1 MPNINL
7 SLATCDYDHVR
18 DLMSGVVRAEGIDIT
33 PMIFEEPHYIFH
45 RATNFGDFDISE
57 MSFGRYV
64 SLVSRRKN
72 QMVAIPIFP
81 SRVARQSAFF
91 VPRGS
96 RVKKPE
102 DLKGATVGIPEWTQT
117 ATIYARGWLQN
128 TVGVDLR
135 TITWL
140 QTGVDMP
147 GRPEPQP
154 PKLPKG
160 VRVKAVTDKS
170 LSDLLLDGSVDCVLS
185 ALPPK
190 PVRDGDPR
198 VRRLIKNSRKVEV
211 DYFKETGIFPI
222 MHVIVI
228 KRSVLEAH
236 PWVAANLYSAFEEA
250 KNRAV
255 ARALKGSH
263 AIYPIPW
270 GADAAKEAQ
279 TLFGEDI
286 WPYGIEPNRATL
298 EAFTR
303 FAHQQG
309 VAWRKLNPEDLFA
322 EQTLEVIKT

>member
-1 MPNINL
+1 MPNLNL

-72 QMVAIPIFP
+72 AMTAIPVFP

-91 VPRGS
+91 VPKGS

-102 DLKGATVGIPEWTQT
+102 DLKCATVGIPEWTQT

-135 TITWL
+135 SIKWL

-160 VRVKAVTDKS
+160 VKVKAVTDKS
-170 LSDLLLDGSVDCVLS
+170 LSDLLLDGSVDAVLS

-198 VRRLIKNSRKVEV
+198 VARLIKNSHKVEV
-211 DYFKETGIFPI
+211 DYYKETGIFPI

-228 KRSVLEAH
+228 KNSVLEAH
-236 PWVAANLYSAFEEA
+236 PWVAANLYSAFDEA
-250 KNRAV
+250 KNRGTE
-255 ARALKGSH
+255 RALKGSH

-270 GADAAKEAQ
+270 GVDVAREAQ
-279 TLFGEDI
+279 NLFGDDI

-298 EAFTR
+298 EAFVH
-303 FAHQQG
+303 FSHQQG
-309 VAWRKLNPEDLFA
+309 VAWRKLKPEDLFA
-322 EQTLEVIKT
+322 KQTLEVIKT

>member
-72 QMVAIPIFP
+72 QLVAIPIFP

-286 WPYGIEPNRATL
+286 WPYGIEPNPATL

-303 FAHQQG
+303 FAHQQW
-309 VAWRKLNPEDLFA
+309 VAWRKLKPEYLFA

>member
-1 MPNINL
+1 MPNLNL

-72 QMVAIPIFP
+72 AMTAIPVFP

-91 VPRGS
+91 VPKGS

-102 DLKGATVGIPEWTQT
+102 DLKCATVGIPEWTQT

-135 TITWL
+135 SIKWL

-160 VRVKAVTDKS
+160 VKVKAVTDKS
-170 LSDLLLDGSVDCVLS
+170 LSDLLLDGSVDAVLS

-198 VRRLIKNSRKVEV
+198 VARLIKNSHKVEV
-211 DYFKETGIFPI
+211 DYYKETGIFPI

-228 KRSVLEAH
+228 KNSVLEAH
-236 PWVAANLYSAFEEA
+236 PWVAANLYSAFDEA
-250 KNRAV
+250 KNRATE
-255 ARALKGSH
+255 RALKGSH

-270 GADAAKEAQ
+270 GVDAAREAQ
-279 TLFGEDI
+279 NLFGDDI

-298 EAFTR
+298 EAFVH
-303 FAHQQG
+303 FSHQQG
-309 VAWRKLNPEDLFA
+309 VAWRKLKPEDLFA
-322 EQTLEVIKT
+322 KQTLEVIKT

>member
-1 MPNINL
+1 MPNLNL

-33 PMIFEEPHYIFH
+33 PMIFDEPHYIFH
-45 RATNFGDFDISE
+45 RATNFGDFDVSE

-72 QMVAIPIFP
+72 EMTAIPIFP
-81 SRVARQSAFF
+81 SRMARQSAFF
-91 VPRGS
+91 VPKGS

-135 TITWL
+135 SIKWL

-160 VRVKAVTDKS
+160 VKVKAVTDKS
-170 LSDLLLDGSVDCVLS
+170 LSDLLLDGSVDAVLS

-198 VRRLIKNSRKVEV
+198 VSRLIKNSTKVEV
-211 DYFKETGIFPI
+211 DYYKDTGIFPI

-228 KRSVLEAH
+228 KNSVLEAH
-236 PWVAANLYSAFEEA
+236 PWVAANLYSAFDEA
-250 KNRAV
+250 KNRGV
-255 ARALKGSH
+255 ERALKGSH
-263 AIYPIPW
+263 AIYSIPW
-270 GADAAKEAQ
+270 GVDAAREAQ
-279 TLFGEDI
+279 NLFGDDI

-298 EAFTR
+298 EAFVH
-303 FAHQQG
+303 FSHQQG
-309 VAWRKLNPEDLFA
+309 VAYRKLKPEDLFA
-322 EQTLEVIKT
+322 KQTLEVIKT

>member
-33 PMIFEEPHYIFH
+33 PMVFDEPHYIFH
-45 RATNFGDFDISE
+45 RATNFGDFDIAE

-72 QMVAIPIFP
+72 AMVAIPIFP

-135 TITWL
+135 SITWL
-140 QTGVDMP
+140 QTGVDNP

-160 VRVKAVTDKS
+160 VRVRAVTDKS

-198 VRRLIKNSRKVEV
+198 VSRLVKNSQKVEV

-236 PWVAANLYSAFEEA
+236 PWVAANLYSAFDEA
-250 KNRAV
+250 KNRALE
-255 ARALKGSH
+255 RAFKGSH

-270 GADAAKEAQ
+270 GVDAARGAQ
-279 TLFGEDI
+279 ALFGDDI

-298 EAFTR
+298 EAFVA

-309 VAWRKLNPEDLFA
+309 VAYRKLTPEDLFA

>member
-1 MPNINL
+1 
-7 SLATCDYDHVR
+7 
-18 DLMSGVVRAEGIDIT
+18 VVRAEGIEIT
-33 PMIFEEPHYIFH
+33 PMVFDEPHYIFH
-45 RATNFGDFDISE
+45 RATNFGDFDVSE

-64 SLVSRRKN
+64 SLLSRRKN
-72 QMVAIPIFP
+72 DMVAIPVFP

-135 TITWL
+135 SIKWL

-160 VRVKAVTDKS
+160 VKVTPVTDKS

-198 VRRLIKNSRKVEV
+198 VSRLIKNSHKVEV
-211 DYFKETGIFPI
+211 DYYKETGIFPI
-222 MHVIVI
+222 MHVIAI
-228 KRSVLEAH
+228 KRNVLKAH
-236 PWVAANLYSAFEEA
+236 PWVAANLYTAFEEA
-250 KNRAV
+250 KDRAV
-255 ARALKGSH
+255 ERALKGSH

-270 GADAAKEAQ
+270 GVDAARQAQ
-279 TLFGEDI
+279 SLFGEDI
-286 WPYGIEPNRATL
+286 WPYGIEPNRPTL
-298 EAFTR
+298 EAFCR
-303 FAHQQG
+303 FAQQQG
-309 VAWRKLNPEDLFA
+309 VAYRKLKPEDLFA
-322 EQTLEVIKT
+322 EQTREVIKT

>member
-72 QMVAIPIFP
+72 QLVAIPIFP

-160 VRVKAVTDKS
+160 VRVKAVTAKS

-236 PWVAANLYSAFEEA
+236 PWVAANLYSACEEA

-255 ARALKGSH
+255 ARARKGSH
-263 AIYPIPW
+263 AIYPIPG

-309 VAWRKLNPEDLFA
+309 VAWRKLKPEDLFA

>member
-1 MPNINL
+1 MPNLNL

-18 DLMSGVVRAEGIDIT
+18 DLMSGMVRAEGIDIT

-72 QMVAIPIFP
+72 AMTAIPVFP

-91 VPRGS
+91 VPKGS

-102 DLKGATVGIPEWTQT
+102 DLKYATVGIPEWTQT

-128 TVGVDLR
+128 TVGVDLKS
-135 TITWL
+135 ITWL

-160 VRVKAVTDKS
+160 VKVKAVTDKS
-170 LSDLLLDGSVDCVLS
+170 LSDLLLDGSVDAVLS

-198 VRRLIKNSRKVEV
+198 VARLIKNSHKVEV
-211 DYFKETGIFPI
+211 DYYKETGIFPI

-228 KRSVLEAH
+228 KNSVLEAH
-236 PWVAANLYSAFEEA
+236 PWVAANLYSAFDEA
-250 KNRAV
+250 KNRGTE
-255 ARALKGSH
+255 RALKGSH

-270 GADAAKEAQ
+270 GVDAAREAQ
-279 TLFGEDI
+279 NLFGDDI

-298 EAFTR
+298 EAFVH

-309 VAWRKLNPEDLFA
+309 VAWRKLKPEDLFA
-322 EQTLEVIKT
+322 KQTLEVIKT

>member
-1 MPNINL
+1 MPNLNL

-72 QMVAIPIFP
+72 AMTAIPVFP

-91 VPRGS
+91 VPKGS

-102 DLKGATVGIPEWTQT
+102 DLKYATVGIPEWTQT

-135 TITWL
+135 SIKWL

-160 VRVKAVTDKS
+160 VKVKAVTDKS
-170 LSDLLLDGSVDCVLS
+170 LSDLLLDGSVDAVLS

-198 VRRLIKNSRKVEV
+198 VARLIKNSHKVEV
-211 DYFKETGIFPI
+211 DYYKETGIFPI

-228 KRSVLEAH
+228 KNSVLEAH
-236 PWVAANLYSAFEEA
+236 PWVAANLYSAFDEA
-250 KNRAV
+250 KNRGTE
-255 ARALKGSH
+255 RALKGSH

-270 GADAAKEAQ
+270 GVDAAREAQ
-279 TLFGEDI
+279 NLFGDDI

-298 EAFTR
+298 EAFVH
-303 FAHQQG
+303 FSHQQG
-309 VAWRKLNPEDLFA
+309 VAWRKLKPEDLFA
-322 EQTLEVIKT
+322 KQTLEVIKT